1 MRSVCFPA
9 KTRQRQSG
17 EQSYLENRPERSR
30 GEREV
35 EGRARGR
42 RDSHG
47 RRAVCGRRRVVA
59 VHERAERI
67 VFHRNRGTGR
77 VG

>member
-1 MRSVCFPA
+1 MRSFYFLA

-17 EQSYLENRPERSR
+17 KQSYIENRPERSR

-35 EGRARGR
+35 EGRTRGG

-47 RRAVCGRRRVVA
+47 RRTVCGRRRVVA